1 MKKKLIALALSAT
14 MALSAGFILAGCNPD
29 EPGPG
34 PGPGPGPDGE
44 KEKVSLVLW
53 GPSQQQE
60 MAEEMIEA
68 FKQEYTDKE
77 YTITYNVVSE
87 ADAASQITTDVSA
100 GADVYAF
107 ANDQLLVLQRAG
119 ALAQIGGTY
128 LSDIQANN
136 SASSVEAAT
145 FDGKVYAYP
154 YSDDNGYF
162 LYYDKSKVTHADTL
176 EGILADCAAASSTF
190 IFDLDNSWYDAA
202 FFFGAGASYDVTY
215 NSDGSVASVACDFD
229 DATKG
234 TIAGKAMI
242 NLANS
247 SAFLN
252 GDDNSISAA
261 LTDGSFGAAV
271 SGTWNAELVSNALG
285 DNYAACKL
293 PTFEV
298 DGKTYQMGSFAG
310 CKLYGVNPTSD
321 HLADAHRLAA
331 FLSGEAMQQKR
342 FDDMQI
348 GPSNTKV
355 ASSDAVKANI
365 ALAALGE
372 QAEFATAQVAVPG
385 GFWSAVEAFG
395 QEVVAKTVTTA
406 NLAEKLKTMADLIRA
421 SEN

>member
-1 MKKKLIALALSAT
+1 MKKKPIALALSAA
-14 MALSAGFILAGCNPD
+14 MVLSAGVMLAGCSGDPDPNPD
-29 EPGPG
+29 PNQ
-34 PGPGPGPDGE
+34 
-44 KEKVSLVLW
+44 KENVSLVLW
-53 GPSQQQE
+53 GPSQQQT

-68 FKQEYTDKE
+68 FKAKYTDKN
-77 YTITYNVVSE
+77 YSITYNVVSE
-87 ADAASQITTDVSA
+87 ADAAGTITTDVSA

-119 ALAQIGGTY
+119 ALAQVGGSY
-128 LSDIQANN
+128 LEDIRANN

-162 LYYDKSKVTHADTL
+162 LYYDKSKVDSPETL
-176 EGILADCAAASSTF
+176 AGILEDCAASGSKF

-202 FFFGAGASYDVTY
+202 FFFGAGASYEVTY
-215 NSDGSVASVACDFD
+215 NSDGSVNTVACDFD

-234 TIAGKAMI
+234 TVAGKAMI
-242 NLANS
+242 ELANS

-252 GDDNSISAA
+252 GDDNSITAE
-261 LTDGSFGAAV
+261 LTGGTFGAAV
-271 SGTWNAELVSNALG
+271 SGTWNAKVISETLG
-285 DNYAACKL
+285 ENYAACKL

-298 DGKTYQMGSFAG
+298 DGQTYQMGSFAG

-331 FLSGEAMQQKR
+331 FLSGEEMQQKR
-342 FDDMQI
+342 YDDMQI

-355 ASSDAVKANI
+355 AASDAVKANI
-365 ALAALGE
+365 ALAALAD
-372 QAEFATAQVAVPG
+372 QAQYATAQIAVPG

-395 QEVVAKTVTTA
+395 QEVVAKTVTTE

>member
-1 MKKKLIALALSAT
+1 MKKRMIALALSAT
-14 MALSAGFILAGCNPD
+14 MVLSAGVMLAGCSGDPDTNPD
-29 EPGPG
+29 PN
-34 PGPGPGPDGE
+34 E
-44 KEKVSLVLW
+44 KENVSLVLW
-53 GPSQQQE
+53 GPSQQQT

-68 FKQEYTDKE
+68 FKAKYTDKN
-77 YTITYNVVSE
+77 YSITYNVVSE
-87 ADAASQITTDVSA
+87 ADAAGTITTDVSA

-119 ALAQIGGTY
+119 ALAQVGGSY
-128 LSDIQANN
+128 LEDIRANN

-145 FDGKVYAYP
+145 FDGRVYAYP

-162 LYYDKSKVTHADTL
+162 LYYDKSKVDSPETL
-176 EGILADCAAASSTF
+176 AGILEDCAASGSKF

-202 FFFGAGASYDVTY
+202 FFFGAGASYEVTY
-215 NSDGSVASVACDFD
+215 NSDGSVNTVACDFD

-234 TIAGKAMI
+234 TVAGMAMI
-242 NLANS
+242 ELANS

-252 GDDNSISAA
+252 GDDNSITAE
-261 LTDGSFGAAV
+261 LTGGTFGAAV
-271 SGTWNAELVSNALG
+271 SGTWNAKVISETLG
-285 DNYAACKL
+285 ENYAACKL

-298 DGKTYQMGSFAG
+298 DGQTYQMGSFAG

-331 FLSGEAMQQKR
+331 FLSGEEMQQKR
-342 FDDMQI
+342 YDDMQI

-355 ASSDAVKANI
+355 AASDAVKANI
-365 ALAALGE
+365 ALAALAD
-372 QAEFATAQVAVPG
+372 QAQYATAQIAVPG
-385 GFWSAVEAFG
+385 GFWTAVEAFG
-395 QEVVAKTVTTA
+395 QEVVAKKVTTE

>member
-1 MKKKLIALALSAT
+1 MKKRMIALALSAA
-14 MALSAGFILAGCNPD
+14 MVLSAGVMLAGCSGDPDPNPD
-29 EPGPG
+29 PN
-34 PGPGPGPDGE
+34 E
-44 KEKVSLVLW
+44 KENVSLVLW
-53 GPSQQQE
+53 GPSQQQT

-68 FKQEYTDKE
+68 FKAKYTDKN
-77 YTITYNVVSE
+77 YSITYNVVSE
-87 ADAASQITTDVSA
+87 ADAAGTITTDVSA

-119 ALAQIGGTY
+119 ALAQVGGSY
-128 LSDIQANN
+128 LEDIRANN

-162 LYYDKSKVTHADTL
+162 LYYDKSKVDSPETL
-176 EGILADCAAASSTF
+176 AGILEDCAASGSKF

-202 FFFGAGASYDVTY
+202 FFFGAGASYEVTY
-215 NSDGSVASVACDFD
+215 NSDGSVNTVACDFD

-234 TIAGKAMI
+234 TVAGKAMI
-242 NLANS
+242 ELANS

-252 GDDNSISAA
+252 GDDNSITAE
-261 LTDGSFGAAV
+261 LTGGTFGAAV
-271 SGTWNAELVSNALG
+271 SGTWNAKVISETLG
-285 DNYAACKL
+285 ENYAACKL

-298 DGKTYQMGSFAG
+298 DGQTYQMGSFAG

-331 FLSGEAMQQKR
+331 FLSGEEMQQKR
-342 FDDMQI
+342 YDDMQI

-355 ASSDAVKANI
+355 AASDAVKANI
-365 ALAALGE
+365 ALAALAD
-372 QAEFATAQVAVPG
+372 QAQYATAQIAVPG
-385 GFWSAVEAFG
+385 GFWTAVEAFG

>member
-1 MKKKLIALALSAT
+1 MKKKPIALALSAA
-14 MALSAGFILAGCNPD
+14 MVLSAGVMLAGCSGDPDPNPD
-29 EPGPG
+29 PNG
-34 PGPGPGPDGE
+34 
-44 KEKVSLVLW
+44 KENVSLVLW
-53 GPSQQQE
+53 GPSQQQT

-68 FKQEYTDKE
+68 FKAKYTDKN
-77 YTITYNVVSE
+77 YSITYNVVSE
-87 ADAASQITTDVSA
+87 ADAAGTITTDVSA

-119 ALAQIGGTY
+119 ALAQVGGSY
-128 LSDIQANN
+128 LEDIRANN

-162 LYYDKSKVTHADTL
+162 LYYDKSKVDSPETL
-176 EGILADCAAASSTF
+176 AGILEDCAASGSKF

-202 FFFGAGASYDVTY
+202 FFFGAGASYEVTY
-215 NSDGSVASVACDFD
+215 NSDGSVNTVACDFD

-234 TIAGKAMI
+234 TVAGKAMI
-242 NLANS
+242 ELANS

-252 GDDNSISAA
+252 GDDNSITAE
-261 LTDGSFGAAV
+261 LTGGTFGAAV
-271 SGTWNAELVSNALG
+271 SGTWNAKVISETLG
-285 DNYAACKL
+285 ENYAACKL

-298 DGKTYQMGSFAG
+298 DGQTYQMGSFAG

-331 FLSGEAMQQKR
+331 FLSGEEMQQKR
-342 FDDMQI
+342 YDDMQI

-355 ASSDAVKANI
+355 AASDAVKANI
-365 ALAALGE
+365 ALAALAD
-372 QAEFATAQVAVPG
+372 QAQYATAQIAVPG

-395 QEVVAKTVTTA
+395 QEVVAKTVTTE

>member
-1 MKKKLIALALSAT
+1 MKKKPIALALSAA
-14 MALSAGFILAGCNPD
+14 MVLSAGVMLAGCSGDPDPNPD
-29 EPGPG
+29 PN
-34 PGPGPGPDGE
+34 E
-44 KEKVSLVLW
+44 KENVSLVLW
-53 GPSQQQE
+53 GPSQQQT

-68 FKQEYTDKE
+68 FKAKYTDKN
-77 YTITYNVVSE
+77 YSITYNVVSE
-87 ADAASQITTDVSA
+87 ADAAGTITTDVSA

-119 ALAQIGGTY
+119 ALAQVGGSY
-128 LSDIQANN
+128 LEDIRANN

-145 FDGKVYAYP
+145 FDGRVYAYP

-162 LYYDKSKVTHADTL
+162 LYYDKSKVDSPETL
-176 EGILADCAAASSTF
+176 AGILEDCAASGSKF

-202 FFFGAGASYDVTY
+202 FFFGAGASYEVTY
-215 NSDGSVASVACDFD
+215 NSDGSVNTVACDFD

-234 TIAGKAMI
+234 TVAGKAMI
-242 NLANS
+242 ELANS

-252 GDDNSISAA
+252 GDDNSITAE
-261 LTDGSFGAAV
+261 LTGGTFGAAV
-271 SGTWNAELVSNALG
+271 SGTWNAKVISETLG
-285 DNYAACKL
+285 ENYAACKL

-298 DGKTYQMGSFAG
+298 DGQTYQMGSFAG

-331 FLSGEAMQQKR
+331 FLSGEEMQQKR
-342 FDDMQI
+342 YDDMQI

-355 ASSDAVKANI
+355 AASDAVKANI
-365 ALAALGE
+365 ALAALAD
-372 QAEFATAQVAVPG
+372 QAQYATAQIAVPG

-395 QEVVAKTVTTA
+395 QEVVAKTVTTE

>member
-1 MKKKLIALALSAT
+1 MKKRMIALALSAT
-14 MALSAGFILAGCNPD
+14 MVLSAGVMLAGCSGDPD
-29 EPGPG
+29 PNLDPN
-34 PGPGPGPDGE
+34 E
-44 KEKVSLVLW
+44 KENVSLVLW
-53 GPSQQQE
+53 GPSQQQT

-68 FKQEYTDKE
+68 FKAKYTDKN
-77 YTITYNVVSE
+77 YSITYNVVSE
-87 ADAASQITTDVSA
+87 ADAAGTITTDVSA

-119 ALAQIGGTY
+119 ALAQVGGSY
-128 LSDIQANN
+128 LEDIRANN

-162 LYYDKSKVTHADTL
+162 LYYDKSKVDSPETL
-176 EGILADCAAASSTF
+176 AGILEDCAASGSKF

-202 FFFGAGASYDVTY
+202 FFFGAGASYEVTY
-215 NSDGSVASVACDFD
+215 NSDGSVNTVACDFD

-234 TIAGKAMI
+234 TVAGKAMI
-242 NLANS
+242 ELANS

-252 GDDNSISAA
+252 GDDNSITAE
-261 LTDGSFGAAV
+261 LTGGTFGAAV
-271 SGTWNAELVSNALG
+271 SGTWNAKVISETLG
-285 DNYAACKL
+285 ENYAACKL

-298 DGKTYQMGSFAG
+298 DGQTYQMGSFAG

-331 FLSGEAMQQKR
+331 FLSGEEMQQKR
-342 FDDMQI
+342 YDDMQI

-355 ASSDAVKANI
+355 AASDAVKANI
-365 ALAALGE
+365 ALAALAD
-372 QAEFATAQVAVPG
+372 QAQYATAQIAVPG
-385 GFWSAVEAFG
+385 GFWTAVEAFG
-395 QEVVAKTVTTA
+395 QEVVAKTVTTE

>member
-1 MKKKLIALALSAT
+1 MKKRMIALALSAT
-14 MALSAGFILAGCNPD
+14 MVLSAGVMLAGCSGDPDPNPD
-29 EPGPG
+29 PN
-34 PGPGPGPDGE
+34 E
-44 KEKVSLVLW
+44 KENVSLVLW
-53 GPSQQQE
+53 GPSQQQT

-68 FKQEYTDKE
+68 FKAKYTDKN
-77 YTITYNVVSE
+77 YSITYNVVSE
-87 ADAASQITTDVSA
+87 ADAAGTITTDVSA

-119 ALAQIGGTY
+119 ALAQVGGSY
-128 LSDIQANN
+128 LEDIRANN

-162 LYYDKSKVTHADTL
+162 LYYDKSKVDSPETL
-176 EGILADCAAASSTF
+176 AGILEDCAASGSKF

-202 FFFGAGASYDVTY
+202 FFFGAGASYEVTY
-215 NSDGSVASVACDFD
+215 NSDGSVNTVACDFD

-234 TIAGKAMI
+234 TVAGKAMI
-242 NLANS
+242 ELANS

-252 GDDNSISAA
+252 GDDNSITAE
-261 LTDGSFGAAV
+261 LTGGTFGAAV
-271 SGTWNAELVSNALG
+271 SGTWNAKVISETLG
-285 DNYAACKL
+285 ENYAACKL

-298 DGKTYQMGSFAG
+298 DGQTYQMGSFAG

-331 FLSGEAMQQKR
+331 FLSGEEMQQKR
-342 FDDMQI
+342 YDDMQI

-355 ASSDAVKANI
+355 AASDAVKANI
-365 ALAALGE
+365 ALAALAD
-372 QAEFATAQVAVPG
+372 QAQYATAQIAVPG
-385 GFWSAVEAFG
+385 GFWTAVEAFG

>member
-1 MKKKLIALALSAT
+1 MKKRMIALALSAA
-14 MALSAGFILAGCNPD
+14 MVLSAGVLLAGCSGDPDPNPD
-29 EPGPG
+29 PN
-34 PGPGPGPDGE
+34 E
-44 KEKVSLVLW
+44 KENVSLVLW
-53 GPSQQQE
+53 GPSQQQT

-68 FKQEYTDKE
+68 FKAKYTDKN
-77 YTITYNVVSE
+77 YSITYNVVSE
-87 ADAASQITTDVSA
+87 ADAAGTITTDVSA

-119 ALAQIGGTY
+119 ALAQVGGSY
-128 LSDIQANN
+128 LEDIRANN

-145 FDGKVYAYP
+145 FDGRVYAYP

-162 LYYDKSKVTHADTL
+162 LYYDKSKVDSPETL
-176 EGILADCAAASSTF
+176 AGILEDCAASGSKF

-202 FFFGAGASYDVTY
+202 FFFGAGASYEVTY
-215 NSDGSVASVACDFD
+215 NSDGSVNTVACDFD

-234 TIAGKAMI
+234 TVAGKAMI
-242 NLANS
+242 ELANS

-252 GDDNSISAA
+252 GDDNSITAE
-261 LTDGSFGAAV
+261 LTGGTFGAAV
-271 SGTWNAELVSNALG
+271 SGTWNAKVISETLG
-285 DNYAACKL
+285 ENYAACKL

-298 DGKTYQMGSFAG
+298 DGQTYQMGSFAG

-331 FLSGEAMQQKR
+331 FLSGEEMQQKR
-342 FDDMQI
+342 YDDMQI

-355 ASSDAVKANI
+355 AASDAVKANI
-365 ALAALGE
+365 ALAALAD
-372 QAEFATAQVAVPG
+372 QAQYATAQIAVPG
-385 GFWSAVEAFG
+385 GFWTAVEAFG
-395 QEVVAKTVTTA
+395 QEVVAKTVTTE

>member
-1 MKKKLIALALSAT
+1 MKKKPIALALSAA
-14 MALSAGFILAGCNPD
+14 MVLSAGVMLAGCSGDPDPNPD
-29 EPGPG
+29 PN
-34 PGPGPGPDGE
+34 E
-44 KEKVSLVLW
+44 KENVSLVLW
-53 GPSQQQE
+53 GPSQQQT

-68 FKQEYTDKE
+68 FKAKYTDKN
-77 YTITYNVVSE
+77 YSITYNVVSE
-87 ADAASQITTDVSA
+87 ADAAGTITTDVSA

-119 ALAQIGGTY
+119 ALAQVGGSY
-128 LSDIQANN
+128 LEDIRANN

-162 LYYDKSKVTHADTL
+162 LYYDKSKVDSPETL
-176 EGILADCAAASSTF
+176 AGILEDCAASGSKF

-202 FFFGAGASYDVTY
+202 FFFGAGASYEVTY
-215 NSDGSVASVACDFD
+215 NSDGSVNTVACDFD

-234 TIAGKAMI
+234 TVAGKAMI
-242 NLANS
+242 ELANS

-252 GDDNSISAA
+252 GDDNSITAE
-261 LTDGSFGAAV
+261 LTGGTFGAAV
-271 SGTWNAELVSNALG
+271 SGTWNAKVISETLG
-285 DNYAACKL
+285 ENYAACKL

-298 DGKTYQMGSFAG
+298 DGQTYQMGSFAG

-331 FLSGEAMQQKR
+331 FLSGEEMQQKR
-342 FDDMQI
+342 YDDMQI

-355 ASSDAVKANI
+355 AASDAVKANI
-365 ALAALGE
+365 ALAALAD
-372 QAEFATAQVAVPG
+372 QAQYATAQIAVPG

>member
-1 MKKKLIALALSAT
+1 MKKRMIALALSAA
-14 MALSAGFILAGCNPD
+14 MVLSAGVMLAGCSGDPDPNPD
-29 EPGPG
+29 PNQ
-34 PGPGPGPDGE
+34 
-44 KEKVSLVLW
+44 KENVSLVLW
-53 GPSQQQE
+53 GPSQQQT

-68 FKQEYTDKE
+68 FKAKYTDKN
-77 YTITYNVVSE
+77 YSITYNVVSE
-87 ADAASQITTDVSA
+87 ADAAGTITTDVSA

-119 ALAQIGGTY
+119 ALAQVGGSY
-128 LSDIQANN
+128 LEDIRANN

-162 LYYDKSKVTHADTL
+162 LYYDKSKVDSPETL
-176 EGILADCAAASSTF
+176 AGILEDCAASGSKF

-202 FFFGAGASYDVTY
+202 FFFGAGASYEVTY
-215 NSDGSVASVACDFD
+215 NSDGSVNTVACDFD

-234 TIAGKAMI
+234 TVAGKAMI
-242 NLANS
+242 ELANS

-252 GDDNSISAA
+252 GDDNSITAE
-261 LTDGSFGAAV
+261 LTGGTFGAAV
-271 SGTWNAELVSNALG
+271 SGTWNAKVISETLG
-285 DNYAACKL
+285 ENYAACKL

-298 DGKTYQMGSFAG
+298 DGQTYQMGSFAG

-331 FLSGEAMQQKR
+331 FLSGEEMQQKR
-342 FDDMQI
+342 YDDMQI

-355 ASSDAVKANI
+355 AASDAVKANI
-365 ALAALGE
+365 ALAALAD
-372 QAEFATAQVAVPG
+372 QAQYATAQIAVPG
-385 GFWSAVEAFG
+385 GFWTAVEAFG
-395 QEVVAKTVTTA
+395 QEVVAKTVTTE

>member
-1 MKKKLIALALSAT
+1 MKKRMIALALSAT
-14 MALSAGFILAGCNPD
+14 MVLSAGVMLAGCSGDPDPNPD
-29 EPGPG
+29 PN
-34 PGPGPGPDGE
+34 E
-44 KEKVSLVLW
+44 KENVSLVLW
-53 GPSQQQE
+53 GPSQQQT

-68 FKQEYTDKE
+68 FKAKYTDKN
-77 YTITYNVVSE
+77 YSITYNVVSE
-87 ADAASQITTDVSA
+87 ADAAGTITTDVSA

-119 ALAQIGGTY
+119 ALAQVGGSY
-128 LSDIQANN
+128 LEDIRANN

-162 LYYDKSKVTHADTL
+162 LYYDKSKVDSPETL
-176 EGILADCAAASSTF
+176 AGILEDCAASGSKF

-202 FFFGAGASYDVTY
+202 FFFGAGASYEVTY
-215 NSDGSVASVACDFD
+215 NSDGSVNTVACDFD

-234 TIAGKAMI
+234 TVAGKAMI
-242 NLANS
+242 ELANS

-252 GDDNSISAA
+252 GDDNSITAE
-261 LTDGSFGAAV
+261 LTGGTFGAAV
-271 SGTWNAELVSNALG
+271 SGTWNAKVISETLG
-285 DNYAACKL
+285 ENYAACKL

-298 DGKTYQMGSFAG
+298 DGQTYQMGSFAG

-331 FLSGEAMQQKR
+331 FLSGEEMQQKR
-342 FDDMQI
+342 YDDMQI

-355 ASSDAVKANI
+355 AASDAVKANI
-365 ALAALGE
+365 ALAALAD
-372 QAEFATAQVAVPG
+372 QAQYATAQIAVPG
-385 GFWSAVEAFG
+385 GFWTAVEAFG
-395 QEVVAKTVTTA
+395 QEVVAKTVTTE

>member
-1 MKKKLIALALSAT
+1 MKKKPIALALSAA
-14 MALSAGFILAGCNPD
+14 MVLSAGVMLAGCSGDPDPNPD
-29 EPGPG
+29 PN
-34 PGPGPGPDGE
+34 E
-44 KEKVSLVLW
+44 KENVSLVLW
-53 GPSQQQE
+53 GPSQQQT

-68 FKQEYTDKE
+68 FKAKYTDKN
-77 YTITYNVVSE
+77 YSITYNVVSE
-87 ADAASQITTDVSA
+87 ADAAGTITTDVSA

-119 ALAQIGGTY
+119 ALAQVGGSY
-128 LSDIQANN
+128 LEDIRANN

-162 LYYDKSKVTHADTL
+162 LYYDKSKVDSPETL
-176 EGILADCAAASSTF
+176 AGILEDCAASGSKF

-202 FFFGAGASYDVTY
+202 FFFGAGASYEVTY
-215 NSDGSVASVACDFD
+215 NSDGSVNTVACDFD

-234 TIAGKAMI
+234 TVAGKAMI
-242 NLANS
+242 ELANS

-252 GDDNSISAA
+252 GDDNSITAE
-261 LTDGSFGAAV
+261 LTGGTFGAAV
-271 SGTWNAELVSNALG
+271 SGTWNAKVISETLG
-285 DNYAACKL
+285 ENYAACKL

-298 DGKTYQMGSFAG
+298 DGQTYQMGSFAG

-331 FLSGEAMQQKR
+331 FLSGEEMQQKR
-342 FDDMQI
+342 YDDMQI

-355 ASSDAVKANI
+355 AASDAVKANI
-365 ALAALGE
+365 ALAALAD
-372 QAEFATAQVAVPG
+372 QAQYATAQIAVPG
-385 GFWSAVEAFG
+385 GFWTAVEAFG
-395 QEVVAKTVTTA
+395 QEVVAKTVTTE

>member
-1 MKKKLIALALSAT
+1 MKKKPIALALSAA
-14 MALSAGFILAGCNPD
+14 MVLSAGMMLAGCSGDPD
-29 EPGPG
+29 PTPD
-34 PGPGPGPDGE
+34 PDG
-44 KEKVSLVLW
+44 KENVSLVLW
-53 GPSQQQE
+53 GPSQQQT

-68 FKQEYTDKE
+68 FKAKYTDKN
-77 YTITYNVVSE
+77 YSITYNVVSE
-87 ADAASQITTDVSA
+87 ADAAGTITTDVSA

-119 ALAQIGGTY
+119 ALAQVGGAY
-128 LSDIQANN
+128 LEDIRANN

-162 LYYDKSKVTHADTL
+162 LYYDKSKVDSPETL
-176 EGILADCAAASSTF
+176 AGILEDCAASGSKF

-202 FFFGAGASYDVTY
+202 FFFGAGASYEVTY
-215 NSDGSVASVACDFD
+215 NSDGSVNTVACDFD

-234 TIAGKAMI
+234 TVAGKAMI
-242 NLANS
+242 ELANS

-252 GDDNSISAA
+252 GDDNSITAE
-261 LTDGSFGAAV
+261 LTGGTFGAAV
-271 SGTWNAELVSNALG
+271 SGTWNAKVISETLG
-285 DNYAACKL
+285 ENYAACKL

-298 DGKTYQMGSFAG
+298 DGQTYQMGSFAG

-331 FLSGEAMQQKR
+331 FLSGEEMQQKR
-342 FDDMQI
+342 YDDMQI

-355 ASSDAVKANI
+355 AASDAVKANI
-365 ALAALGE
+365 ALAALAD
-372 QAEFATAQVAVPG
+372 QAQYATAQIAVPG

-406 NLAEKLKTMADLIRA
+406 NLAEKLKTMVDLSRA
-421 SEN
+421 SENYKK

>member
-1 MKKKLIALALSAT
+1 MKKRMIALALSAA
-14 MALSAGFILAGCNPD
+14 MVLSAGVMLAGCSGDPDPNPD
-29 EPGPG
+29 PN
-34 PGPGPGPDGE
+34 E
-44 KEKVSLVLW
+44 KENVSLVLW
-53 GPSQQQE
+53 GPSQQQT

-68 FKQEYTDKE
+68 FKAKYTDKN
-77 YTITYNVVSE
+77 YSITYNVVSE
-87 ADAASQITTDVSA
+87 ADAAGTITTDVSA

-119 ALAQIGGTY
+119 ALAQVGGSY
-128 LSDIQANN
+128 LEDIQANN

-162 LYYDKSKVTHADTL
+162 LYYDRSKVDSPETL
-176 EGILADCAAASSTF
+176 AGILEDCAASGSKF

-202 FFFGAGASYDVTY
+202 FFFGAGASYEVTY
-215 NSDGSVASVACDFD
+215 NSDGSVNTVACDFD

-234 TIAGKAMI
+234 TVAGKAMI
-242 NLANS
+242 ELANS

-252 GDDNSISAA
+252 GDDNSITAE
-261 LTDGSFGAAV
+261 LTGGTFGAAV
-271 SGTWNAELVSNALG
+271 SGTWNAKVISETLG
-285 DNYAACKL
+285 ENYAACKL

-298 DGKTYQMGSFAG
+298 DGQTYQMGSFAG

-331 FLSGEAMQQKR
+331 FLSGEEMQQKR
-342 FDDMQI
+342 YDDMQI

-355 ASSDAVKANI
+355 AASDAVKANI
-365 ALAALGE
+365 ALAALAD
-372 QAEFATAQVAVPG
+372 QAQYATAQIAVPG
-385 GFWSAVEAFG
+385 GFWTAVEAFG
-395 QEVVAKTVTTA
+395 QEVVAKTVTTE

>member
-1 MKKKLIALALSAT
+1 MKKRMIALALSAT
-14 MALSAGFILAGCNPD
+14 MVLSAGVMLAGCSGDPDTNPD
-29 EPGPG
+29 PNG
-34 PGPGPGPDGE
+34 
-44 KEKVSLVLW
+44 KENVSLVLW
-53 GPSQQQE
+53 GPSQQQT

-68 FKQEYTDKE
+68 FKAKYTDKN
-77 YTITYNVVSE
+77 YSITYNVVSE
-87 ADAASQITTDVSA
+87 ADAAGTITTDVSA

-119 ALAQIGGTY
+119 ALAQVGGSY
-128 LSDIQANN
+128 LEDIRANN

-162 LYYDKSKVTHADTL
+162 LYYDKSKVDSPETL
-176 EGILADCAAASSTF
+176 AGILEDCAASGSKF

-202 FFFGAGASYDVTY
+202 FFFGAGASYEVTY
-215 NSDGSVASVACDFD
+215 NSDGSVNTVACDFD

-234 TIAGKAMI
+234 TVAGKAMI
-242 NLANS
+242 ELANS

-252 GDDNSISAA
+252 GDDNSITAE
-261 LTDGSFGAAV
+261 LTGGTFGAAV
-271 SGTWNAELVSNALG
+271 SGTWNAKVISETLG
-285 DNYAACKL
+285 ENYAACKL

-298 DGKTYQMGSFAG
+298 DGQTYQMGSFAG

-331 FLSGEAMQQKR
+331 FLSGEEMQQKR
-342 FDDMQI
+342 YDDMQI

-355 ASSDAVKANI
+355 AASDAVKANI
-365 ALAALGE
+365 ALAALAD
-372 QAEFATAQVAVPG
+372 QAQYATAQIAVPG
-385 GFWSAVEAFG
+385 GFWTAVEAFG

>member
-1 MKKKLIALALSAT
+1 MKKRMIALALSAT
-14 MALSAGFILAGCNPD
+14 MVLSAGVMLAGCSGDPDTNPD
-29 EPGPG
+29 PNG
-34 PGPGPGPDGE
+34 
-44 KEKVSLVLW
+44 KENVSLVLW
-53 GPSQQQE
+53 GPSQQQT

-68 FKQEYTDKE
+68 FKAKYTDKN
-77 YTITYNVVSE
+77 YSITYNVVSE
-87 ADAASQITTDVSA
+87 ADAAGTITTDVSA

-119 ALAQIGGTY
+119 ALAQVGGSY
-128 LSDIQANN
+128 LEDIRANN

-162 LYYDKSKVTHADTL
+162 LYYDKSKVDSPETL
-176 EGILADCAAASSTF
+176 AGILEDCAASGSKF

-202 FFFGAGASYDVTY
+202 FFFGAGASYEVTY
-215 NSDGSVASVACDFD
+215 NSDGSVNTVACDFD

-234 TIAGKAMI
+234 TVAGKAMI
-242 NLANS
+242 ELANS

-252 GDDNSISAA
+252 GDDNSITAE
-261 LTDGSFGAAV
+261 LTGGTFGAAV
-271 SGTWNAELVSNALG
+271 SGTWNAKVISETLG
-285 DNYAACKL
+285 ENYAACKL

-298 DGKTYQMGSFAG
+298 DGQTYQMGSFAG

-331 FLSGEAMQQKR
+331 FLSGEEMQQKR
-342 FDDMQI
+342 YDDMQI

-355 ASSDAVKANI
+355 AASDAVKANI
-365 ALAALGE
+365 ALAALAD
-372 QAEFATAQVAVPG
+372 QAQYATAQIAVPG
-385 GFWSAVEAFG
+385 GFWTAVEAFG
-395 QEVVAKTVTTA
+395 QEVVAKTVTTE

>member
-1 MKKKLIALALSAT
+1 MKKRMIALVLSAT
-14 MALSAGFILAGCNPD
+14 MVLSAGVMLAGCSGDPDPNPD
-29 EPGPG
+29 PNG
-34 PGPGPGPDGE
+34 
-44 KEKVSLVLW
+44 KENVSLVLW
-53 GPSQQQE
+53 GPSQQQT

-68 FKQEYTDKE
+68 FKAKYTDKN
-77 YTITYNVVSE
+77 YSITYNVVSE
-87 ADAASQITTDVSA
+87 ADAAGTITTDVSA

-119 ALAQIGGTY
+119 ALAQVGGSY
-128 LSDIQANN
+128 LEDIRANN

-162 LYYDKSKVTHADTL
+162 LYYDKSKVDSPETL
-176 EGILADCAAASSTF
+176 AGILEDCAASGSKF

-202 FFFGAGASYDVTY
+202 FFFGAGASYEVTY
-215 NSDGSVASVACDFD
+215 NSDGSVNTVACDFD

-234 TIAGKAMI
+234 TVAGKAMI
-242 NLANS
+242 ELANS

-252 GDDNSISAA
+252 GDDNSITAE
-261 LTDGSFGAAV
+261 LTGGTFGAAV
-271 SGTWNAELVSNALG
+271 SGTWNAKVISETLG
-285 DNYAACKL
+285 ENYAACKL

-298 DGKTYQMGSFAG
+298 DGQTYQMGSFAG

-331 FLSGEAMQQKR
+331 FLSGEEMQQKR
-342 FDDMQI
+342 YDDMQI

-355 ASSDAVKANI
+355 AASDAVKANI
-365 ALAALGE
+365 ALAALAD
-372 QAEFATAQVAVPG
+372 QAQYATAQIAVPG

>member
-1 MKKKLIALALSAT
+1 MKKKPIALALSAA
-14 MALSAGFILAGCNPD
+14 MVLSAGVMLAGCSGDPDPNPD
-29 EPGPG
+29 PNG
-34 PGPGPGPDGE
+34 
-44 KEKVSLVLW
+44 KENVSLVLW
-53 GPSQQQE
+53 GPSQQQT

-68 FKQEYTDKE
+68 FKAKYTDKN
-77 YTITYNVVSE
+77 YSITYNVVSE
-87 ADAASQITTDVSA
+87 ADAAGTITTDVSA
-100 GADVYAF
+100 GADVSAF

-119 ALAQIGGTY
+119 ALAQVGGSY
-128 LSDIQANN
+128 LEDIRANN

-162 LYYDKSKVTHADTL
+162 LYYDKSKVDSPETL
-176 EGILADCAAASSTF
+176 AGILEDCAASGSKF

-202 FFFGAGASYDVTY
+202 FFFGAGASYEVTY
-215 NSDGSVASVACDFD
+215 NSDGSVNTVACDFD

-234 TIAGKAMI
+234 TVAGKAMI
-242 NLANS
+242 ELANS

-252 GDDNSISAA
+252 GDDNSITAE
-261 LTDGSFGAAV
+261 LTGGTFGAAV
-271 SGTWNAELVSNALG
+271 SGTWNAKVISETLG
-285 DNYAACKL
+285 ENYAACKL

-298 DGKTYQMGSFAG
+298 DGQTYQMGSFAG

-331 FLSGEAMQQKR
+331 FLSGEEMQQKR
-342 FDDMQI
+342 YDDMQI

-355 ASSDAVKANI
+355 AASDAVKANI
-365 ALAALGE
+365 ALAALAD
-372 QAEFATAQVAVPG
+372 QAQYATAQIAVPG

>member
-1 MKKKLIALALSAT
+1 MKKKPIALALSAA
-14 MALSAGFILAGCNPD
+14 MVLSAGVMLAGCSGDPDPNPD
-29 EPGPG
+29 PNG
-34 PGPGPGPDGE
+34 
-44 KEKVSLVLW
+44 KENVSLVLW
-53 GPSQQQE
+53 GPSQQQT

-68 FKQEYTDKE
+68 FKAKYTDKN
-77 YTITYNVVSE
+77 YSITYNVVSE
-87 ADAASQITTDVSA
+87 ADAAGTITTDVSA

-119 ALAQIGGTY
+119 ALAQVGGSY
-128 LSDIQANN
+128 LEDIRANN

-162 LYYDKSKVTHADTL
+162 LYYDKSKVDSPETL
-176 EGILADCAAASSTF
+176 AGILEDCAASGSKF

-202 FFFGAGASYDVTY
+202 FFFGAGASYEVTY
-215 NSDGSVASVACDFD
+215 NSDGSVNTVACDFD

-234 TIAGKAMI
+234 TVAGKAMI
-242 NLANS
+242 ELANS

-252 GDDNSISAA
+252 GDDNSITAE
-261 LTDGSFGAAV
+261 LTGGTFGAAV
-271 SGTWNAELVSNALG
+271 SGTWNAKVISETLG
-285 DNYAACKL
+285 ENYAACKL

-298 DGKTYQMGSFAG
+298 DGQTYQMGSFAG

-331 FLSGEAMQQKR
+331 FLSGEEMQQKR
-342 FDDMQI
+342 YDDMQI

-355 ASSDAVKANI
+355 AASDAVKANI
-365 ALAALGE
+365 ALAALAD
-372 QAEFATAQVAVPG
+372 QAQYATAQIAVPG
-385 GFWSAVEAFG
+385 GFWTAVEAFG
-395 QEVVAKTVTTA
+395 QEVVAKTVTTE

>member
-1 MKKKLIALALSAT
+1 MKKRMIALALSAT
-14 MALSAGFILAGCNPD
+14 MALSAGVMLAGCSGDPDPNPD
-29 EPGPG
+29 PN
-34 PGPGPGPDGE
+34 E
-44 KEKVSLVLW
+44 KENVSLVLW
-53 GPSQQQE
+53 GPSQQQT

-68 FKQEYTDKE
+68 FKAKYTDKN
-77 YTITYNVVSE
+77 YSITYNVVSE
-87 ADAASQITTDVSA
+87 ADAAGTITTDVSA

-119 ALAQIGGTY
+119 ALAQVGGSY
-128 LSDIQANN
+128 LEDIRANN

-145 FDGKVYAYP
+145 FDGRVYAYP

-162 LYYDKSKVTHADTL
+162 LYYDKSKVDSPETL
-176 EGILADCAAASSTF
+176 AGILEDCAASGSKF

-202 FFFGAGASYDVTY
+202 FFFGAGASYEVTY
-215 NSDGSVASVACDFD
+215 NSDGSVNTVACDFD

-234 TIAGKAMI
+234 TVAGKAMI
-242 NLANS
+242 ELANS

-252 GDDNSISAA
+252 GDDNSITAE
-261 LTDGSFGAAV
+261 LTGGTFGAAV
-271 SGTWNAELVSNALG
+271 SGTWNAKVISETLG
-285 DNYAACKL
+285 ENYAACKL

-298 DGKTYQMGSFAG
+298 DGQTYQMGSFAG

-331 FLSGEAMQQKR
+331 FLSGEEMQQKR
-342 FDDMQI
+342 YDDMQI

-355 ASSDAVKANI
+355 AASDAVKANI
-365 ALAALGE
+365 ALAALAD
-372 QAEFATAQVAVPG
+372 QAQYATAQIAVPG
-385 GFWSAVEAFG
+385 GFWTAVEAFG
-395 QEVVAKTVTTA
+395 QEVVAKTVTTE